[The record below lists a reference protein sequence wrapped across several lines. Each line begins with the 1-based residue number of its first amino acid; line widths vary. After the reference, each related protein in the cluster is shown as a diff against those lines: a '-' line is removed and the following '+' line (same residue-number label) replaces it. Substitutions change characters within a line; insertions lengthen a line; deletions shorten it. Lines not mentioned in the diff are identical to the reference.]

1 MFRSAAAESVPE
13 KDNPVLRDSRKK
25 LLRIALDERLPDV
38 FAERRVDLREF
49 LAVHSEVRKLPERFA
64 ISEAAELLPGRAVSF
79 PYGDRSRREEVHR
92 AEIRRGFPDSRRN
105 ILVHIQPEPLV
116 GVIRKRS
123 IRRSLCAAERD
134 LREPQPGFVQPEF
147 RTLREDPSEH
157 RRSAQKH
164 LRAVGIAVD
173 PLADD
178 LFGAL

>member
-1 MFRSAAAESVPE
+1 MFSPNGGLTFV
-13 KDNPVLRDSRKK
+13 NFSR
-25 LLRIALDERLPDV
+25 
-38 FAERRVDLREF
+38 
-49 LAVHSEVRKLPERFA
+49 VHSEVRKLPERFA

-157 RRSAQKH
+157 RRSA
-164 LRAVGIAVD
+164 AMNT
-173 PLADD
+173 
-178 LFGAL
+178 FGGMHSS